1 MPAEASVDHWEMLR
15 RGGQASTA
23 LEIPSID
30 TGVETGSGSVRLA
43 LGNAGELRLLLPVRQ
58 SERIAETPSS
68 DALGIGVATY
78 TLGGTPIRYLDMTCL
93 VGALDGVFADVA
105 DEIMDRIVEGASPV
119 EACRTTIEDFR
130 SLLITPAAEVSIE
143 EIRGLIGELLMLRTL
158 LDLDPT
164 AWRLWRGPL
173 RERHDFHGGTVA
185 TEVKTTSR
193 SATRSVTI
201 SAVDQLLP
209 PAGGSLT
216 LAVFQLAE
224 TAGGDISVARLA
236 ADVMRA
242 ASDRQEVA
250 RLVSGYGCTDPESR
264 EWNRC
269 RFRLDDEEH
278 YLVDARFPRVIPESF
293 TGGIVPSGVEQ
304 ISYVVNLGAAEHCRL
319 SNEGV
324 EARNAELIACLDH
337 L

>member
-1 MPAEASVDHWEMLR
+1 MPAEETADHWEMLR

-30 TGVETGSGSVRLA
+30 TGIETGSGSVRLA
-43 LGNAGELRLLLPVRQ
+43 LGSEGQLRLLLPVRQ
-58 SERIAETPSS
+58 SERITETPSS
-68 DALGIGVATY
+68 ETLGIGVATY
-78 TLGGTPIRYLDMTCL
+78 ALGGTPIRYLDMTCL
-93 VGALDGVFADVA
+93 IGALDGVFADVA
-105 DEIMDRIVEGASPV
+105 DEIMDRIIGGASPV

-130 SLLITPAAEVSIE
+130 SLLIPPEVKVSIQ
-143 EIRGLIGELLMLRTL
+143 EIRGLIGELLMLRKL
-158 LDLDPT
+158 LGLDSR
-164 AWRLWRGPL
+164 AWKLWRGPL
-173 RERHDFHGGTVA
+173 RERHDFRGGTVA

-193 SATRSVTI
+193 SATQSVTI

-209 PAGGSLT
+209 PVGGSLT

-224 TAGGDISVARLA
+224 TTGGDISVARIA

-250 RLVSGYGCTDPESR
+250 RLVSSYGCADPESR

-269 RFRLDDEEH
+269 RFRLEEEDH
-278 YLVDARFPRVIPESF
+278 YLIDAQFPRVIPESF
-293 TGGIVPSGVEQ
+293 AGGVVPSGVEQ
-304 ISYVVNLGAAEHCRL
+304 ISYVVNLGTAEHCRL
-319 SNEGV
+319 SNQGV
-324 EARNAELIACLDH
+324 EALNAELVACLDH

>member
-1 MPAEASVDHWEMLR
+1 MPAESSIDHWDVLR

-30 TGVETGSGSVRLA
+30 TGIETGSGSVRLA

-68 DALGIGVATY
+68 DALDIDIATY
-78 TLGGTPIRYLDMTCL
+78 SLGGTPIRYLGMTCL
-93 VGALDGVFADVA
+93 IGALDGVFADVA
-105 DEIMDRIVEGASPV
+105 GEIMDRIVGGASPI
-119 EACRTTIEDFR
+119 EACCTTIKDFR
-130 SLLITPAAEVSIE
+130 SLLIAPRAEVSIQ

-158 LDLDPT
+158 VDLDPT

-173 RERHDFHGGTVA
+173 RERHDFHGGLLA

-193 SATRSVTI
+193 SAARRITI

-224 TAGGDISVARLA
+224 MAGGDISVARIA
-236 ADVMRA
+236 ADVLRA
-242 ASDRQEVA
+242 ASDRQEVL
-250 RLVSGYGCTDPESR
+250 RLVAGYGCTDHDSR

-269 RFRLDDEEH
+269 RFRLEDEHH
-278 YLVDARFPRVIPESF
+278 YLVDARFPRVIPQSF
-293 TGGIVPSGVEQ
+293 PEGVVPAGVEG
-304 ISYVVNLGAAEHCRL
+304 ISYAVNLGTAEQCRL
-319 SNEGV
+319 SNDTV
-324 EARNAELIACLDH
+324 DARNAELVACLDH
-337 L
+337 I